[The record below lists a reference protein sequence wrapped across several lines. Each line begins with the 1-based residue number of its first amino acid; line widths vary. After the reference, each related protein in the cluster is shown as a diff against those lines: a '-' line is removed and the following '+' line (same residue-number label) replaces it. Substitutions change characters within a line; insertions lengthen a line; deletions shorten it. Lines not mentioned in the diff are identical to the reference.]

1 MYMKSLKTC
10 LLLIML
16 AVLGLANG
24 QVPKKPSII
33 ILPSDNW
40 CTERYFIQKFDN
52 QGTIT
57 EMTDYERAFKEDVEL
72 PMVISTV
79 GGFLAE
85 KGYAVKDAEQATK
98 NLRITIAENNAT
110 MSKSGISLA
119 ENTLD
124 VIKNR
129 VKADILVQISW
140 TYLGSGVNQ
149 TTQFT
154 IEAFDCY
161 SGFRI
166 PATITGFG
174 KGSKSSIVSVLEK
187 GIPSKLGGFDK
198 KLQTYFD
205 ELSGK
210 GREISLDVRRW
221 ADWENDFDTEYDGET
236 LTDII
241 EKWIADN
248 TVNSSYNMT
257 ESDENI
263 AKFEQVHIPVFN
275 DRGTAMDARNFASK
289 FRVFL
294 KNKLG
299 IPAKV
304 ISSGLGRAVIILGDN
319 N

>member
-1 MYMKSLKTC
+1 MTKKCFVSFLLSSLIYTAYC
-10 LLLIML
+10 Q
-16 AVLGLANG
+16 A
-24 QVPKKPSII
+24 PKKPSLI

-52 QGTIT
+52 QGTT
-57 EMTDYERAFKEDVEL
+57 TVMSDYERAFKEDVEL

-98 NLRITIAENNAT
+98 NLRTTIAENNAT
-110 MSKSGISLA
+110 MSKSGVSLA

-140 TYLGSGVNQ
+140 TYLGSGANQ

-154 IEAFDCY
+154 IETFDCY
-161 SGFRI
+161 SGLRI

-187 GIPSKLGGFDK
+187 GIPSKLGDFDK
-198 KLQTYFD
+198 KLQAYFD
-205 ELSGK
+205 ELAGK

-221 ADWENDFDTEYDGET
+221 ADWENDFDTEYDGEP

-241 EKWIADN
+241 EKWVADN
-248 TVNSSYNMT
+248 TVNASYNMT

-275 DRGTAMDARNFASK
+275 DRGTALDARNFASK
-289 FRVFL
+289 FRVYL

-304 ISSGLGRAVIILGDN
+304 ISSGLGRAVIIIGDN

>member
-1 MYMKSLKTC
+1 MKFFLSILFA
-10 LLLIML
+10 LLFQTGSCQ
-16 AVLGLANG
+16 A
-24 QVPKKPSII
+24 PKKPSLI

-40 CTERYFIQKFDN
+40 CTERYFIQKIDN
-52 QGTIT
+52 QGT
-57 EMTDYERAFKEDVEL
+57 MTDMVDYERAFKEDVEL

-85 KGYAVKDAEQATK
+85 KGYAVKDAEQASK
-98 NLRITIAENNAT
+98 NLRTAIAENNAT
-110 MSKSGISLA
+110 MSKSGVSLA

-129 VKADILVQISW
+129 VKADILVQVSW
-140 TYLGSGVNQ
+140 TYLGSGSNQ
-149 TTQFT
+149 TTQYT
-154 IEAFDCY
+154 IETFDCY

-174 KGSKSSIVSVLEK
+174 KGSKSSIVSVLAK
-187 GIPSKLGGFDK
+187 GIPSKLGDFDK
-198 KLQTYFD
+198 KLQAYFD
-205 ELSGK
+205 GLAAN
-210 GREISLDVRRW
+210 GREISIDVRRW
-221 ADWENDFDTEYDGET
+221 ADWENDFDTKYDGEP

-241 EKWIADN
+241 EKWVADN
-248 TVNSSYNMT
+248 SVNASYNMT

-294 KNKLG
+294 KNKLN

-304 ISSGLGRAVIILGDN
+304 ISGGLGKVVIILGDN

>member
-1 MYMKSLKTC
+1 MKMKFFLSILFA
-10 LLLIML
+10 LLFQTGSCQ
-16 AVLGLANG
+16 A
-24 QVPKKPSII
+24 PKKPSLI

-40 CTERYFIQKFDN
+40 CTERYFIQKIDN
-52 QGTIT
+52 QGT
-57 EMTDYERAFKEDVEL
+57 MTDMVDYERAFKEDVEL

-85 KGYAVKDAEQATK
+85 KGYAVKDAEQASK
-98 NLRITIAENNAT
+98 NLRTAIAENNAT
-110 MSKSGISLA
+110 MSKSGVSLA

-129 VKADILVQISW
+129 VKADILVQVSW
-140 TYLGSGVNQ
+140 TYLGSGSNQ
-149 TTQFT
+149 TTQYT
-154 IEAFDCY
+154 IETFDCY

-174 KGSKSSIVSVLEK
+174 KGSKSSIVSVLAK
-187 GIPSKLGGFDK
+187 GIPSKLGDFDK
-198 KLQTYFD
+198 KLQAYFD
-205 ELSGK
+205 GLAAN
-210 GREISLDVRRW
+210 GREISIDVRRW
-221 ADWENDFDTEYDGET
+221 ADWENDFDTKYDGEP

-241 EKWIADN
+241 EKWVADN
-248 TVNSSYNMT
+248 SVNASYNMT

-294 KNKLG
+294 KNKLN

-304 ISSGLGRAVIILGDN
+304 ISGGLGKVVIILGDN

>member
-1 MYMKSLKTC
+1 MKRIV
-10 LLLIML
+10 LLFVFFVIIQNCF
-16 AVLGLANG
+16 A
-24 QVPKKPSII
+24 QTPKKPSLI
-33 ILPSDNW
+33 ILPSDGW
-40 CTERYFIQKFDN
+40 CTERYFIQRFDN
-52 QGTIT
+52 QGT
-57 EMTDYERAFKEDVEL
+57 MTDMPDYERAFKEDVEL

-98 NLRITIAENNAT
+98 NLRTTIAENNAT
-110 MSKSGISLA
+110 MSKSGVSLA

-129 VKADILVQISW
+129 VKADILIQISW
-140 TYLGSGVNQ
+140 TYLGE

-154 IEAFDCY
+154 VEAFDCY

-174 KGSKSSIVSVLEK
+174 KGSKSNIVSVLEK
-187 GIPSKLGGFDK
+187 GIPSKLGDFDK
-198 KLQTYFD
+198 KLQKYFD
-205 ELSGK
+205 ELNST
-210 GREISLDVRRW
+210 GREITLDVRRW
-221 ADWENDFDTEYDGET
+221 ADWENDFDTEYDGEP

-241 EKWIADN
+241 EKWMSDN
-248 TVNSSYNMT
+248 TVNASYNMT

-289 FRVFL
+289 FRAYL

-304 ISSGLGRAVIILGDN
+304 ISSGLGKAVIILGDN

>member
-1 MYMKSLKTC
+1 MKSLKTC

>member
-1 MYMKSLKTC
+1 MKSLKTC

-154 IEAFDCY
+154 IETFDCY

-187 GIPSKLGGFDK
+187 GIPSKLGDFDK

>member
-1 MYMKSLKTC
+1 MKMKFFLSILFA
-10 LLLIML
+10 LLFQTGSCQ
-16 AVLGLANG
+16 A
-24 QVPKKPSII
+24 PKKPSLI

-40 CTERYFIQKFDN
+40 CTERYFIQKIDN
-52 QGTIT
+52 QGT
-57 EMTDYERAFKEDVEL
+57 MTDMVDYERAFKEDVEL

-85 KGYAVKDAEQATK
+85 KGYAVKDAEQASK
-98 NLRITIAENNAT
+98 NLRTAIAENNAT
-110 MSKSGISLA
+110 MSKSGVSLA

-129 VKADILVQISW
+129 VKADILVQVSW
-140 TYLGSGVNQ
+140 TYLGSGSNQ
-149 TTQFT
+149 TTQYT
-154 IEAFDCY
+154 IETFDCY

-187 GIPSKLGGFDK
+187 GIPSKLGDFDK
-198 KLQTYFD
+198 KLQAYFD
-205 ELSGK
+205 GLAAN
-210 GREISLDVRRW
+210 GREISIDVRRW
-221 ADWENDFDTEYDGET
+221 TDWENDFDTEYDGEP

-241 EKWIADN
+241 EKWVADN
-248 TVNSSYNMT
+248 SVNASYNMT

-294 KNKLG
+294 KNKLN

-304 ISSGLGRAVIILGDN
+304 ISGGLGKVVIILGDN